1 MFELKT
7 PAPAELL
14 RLQCLRGAAPP
25 PALAGD
31 VQALVALPE
40 ALRQRFWAIL
50 EPCLDRDPEGDEQAA
65 IVSLCEAHDVDPAAL
80 LEPLRGA
87 RFLVHAAARAAL
99 TREAFAEDVERLA
112 RPGEFRHALGA
123 LLPCFEQAMPRLRQR
138 IVARTIADH
147 GKLVEDVSWRVD
159 KIINSEHGDGVNV
172 AVAVLSFR
180 YREGERSERITLHL
194 LPEQLQK
201 LKDACLSILP

>member
-1 MFELKT
+1 MFELGKSEST
-7 PAPAELL
+7 EPV
-14 RLQCLRGAAPP
+14 RLQCTRGAPHPEALTADMR
-25 PALAGD
+25 ALA
-31 VQALVALPE
+31 ALPE

-50 EPCLDRDPEGDEQAA
+50 EPCLDHDPDDESKDA
-65 IVSLCEAHDVDPAAL
+65 IVTLCETHGVEPTAI

-87 RFLVHAAARAAL
+87 RFLLHASARAAL
-99 TREAFAEDVERLA
+99 SREAFVDDLERLS
-112 RPGEFRHALGA
+112 RPGELRHVVGTLV
-123 LLPCFEQAMPRLRQR
+123 PCFEKAMPVLRQR

-147 GKLVEDVSWRVD
+147 GKLAEDVSWRID